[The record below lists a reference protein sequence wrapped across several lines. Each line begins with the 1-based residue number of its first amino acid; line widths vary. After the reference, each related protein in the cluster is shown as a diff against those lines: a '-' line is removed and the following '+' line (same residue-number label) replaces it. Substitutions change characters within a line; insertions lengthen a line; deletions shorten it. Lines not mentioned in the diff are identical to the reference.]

1 MIADLGLWA
10 TALAFICAVYAVV
23 ASLYGVRRKQPV
35 WVESARNAALAVLP
49 LLTLASLTIIVSLVR
64 GDFHLAYV
72 VNTSN
77 RAMPTFL
84 KVTALWGGQNGSIL
98 FWSWLMSAFA
108 FGVMLRK
115 WDRDRE
121 LMPYVIAVTM
131 ITQAFF
137 IGLVLFFANPFAK
150 YWELPSGERVSAVL
164 PPAGALPFRAADGRG
179 LNPLLRHPGMI
190 VHPPMLYLGFVGFTI
205 PYAFAIAALL
215 TGGHR
220 SDAWIRTT
228 RRWTL
233 AAWLFLSLGL
243 LLGGRWAYDVLGW
256 GGYWGWDPVENAAFL
271 PWLTGTAFLHSVMIQ
286 EKRGMLKVWNMVLII
301 LTFCLVILGTFI
313 TRTGVISSVHAF
325 ARSEIGIPFFIFV
338 GVALVGSVALL
349 ISRLE
354 GLKGENQLDSLLSRE
369 AAFLLNNLLFMG
381 ITLAVFWGTFF
392 PIFSELFTGTKITV
406 GPPFYNRVTGPQFA
420 ALVLLMGIGPLV
432 AWRRASAK
440 ALGRLL
446 WLPTTSALLLAI
458 ALVFLGVSI
467 PGAVVGFAIAEFTAA
482 TTLSEFWRGARARQR
497 SSSEPFLT
505 ALSRLIGRNRRRYGG
520 YLIHLGV
527 VLIAVGV
534 VGSHF
539 FQKESQATLGR
550 GESMTIAGY
559 TLVYEGFRELPPKP
573 GDDLVLDIATVG
585 LYRDGRRLATLE
597 PQREFYQTTQE
608 TLTPPALYGGKMGLE
623 EIYLL
628 LVGWEQAGL
637 TSASFKVYIN
647 PLVNFIWLGGVVFI
661 LGTLVAAWPN
671 PAEERILSPA
681 AERRLALGEV

>member
-10 TALAFICAVYAVV
+10 TALAFACAVYAVA
-23 ASLYGVRRKQPV
+23 ASLYGARRSQPV
-35 WVESARNAALAVLP
+35 WVESARNAAVAVLP
-49 LLTLASLTIIVSLVR
+49 LLTLASLTVIVSLVR

-150 YWELPSGERVSAVL
+150 YWELPSGDIVSAVL
-164 PPAGALPFRAADGRG
+164 PPAGALPFRAADGNG

-190 VHPPMLYLGFVGFTI
+190 AHPPMLYLGFVGFTI

-215 TGGHR
+215 AGGYR

-301 LTFCLVILGTFI
+301 LTYCLVILGTFI

-325 ARSEIGIPFFIFV
+325 ARSEIGVPFFIFV
-338 GVALVGSVALL
+338 GAALVGSVALL

-420 ALVLLMGIGPLV
+420 ALVLLMGVGPLI

-446 WLPTTSALLLAI
+446 WLPTASALLLAVL
-458 ALVFLGVSI
+458 LVLLGVGI

-482 TTLSEFWRGARARQR
+482 ATLSEFWRGARARQR
-497 SSSEPFLT
+497 SSGEPFLT

-527 VLIAVGV
+527 VLIAIGV

-550 GESMTIAGY
+550 GESMSIAGY
-559 TLVYEGFRELPPKP
+559 TFVYEGFREVSPKP
-573 GDDLVLDIATVG
+573 GDDLVRDIAAVG

-608 TLTPPALYGGKMGLE
+608 TLTPPALYGGRMGLE
-623 EIYLL
+623 DIYLL

-637 TSASFKVYIN
+637 ASASFKVYIN

-671 PAEERILSPA
+671 PAEERLLTPA